1 MNQDDILIRGPAL
14 RSACQNPRPRRTSRS
29 RRNHA
34 SPSSTSA
41 SNNQP
46 TALSSL
52 VATPRAATAAH
63 HEAKVEEEDHE
74 TSPSNTQVQE
84 QLSQESQISH
94 SSLTYPMPPVAFTS
108 STTMPN
114 TGTPNWHTLNEEL
127 NTTLPGGRL
136 IPDLRIMHVRR
147 DVSEESRIRA
157 CPFILAHLTPP
168 ERIIPLH
175 PLSLRSNSDYLFHL
189 LYVLKES
196 VTSPSGNYTVWT
208 TVFLM
213 TTLGSQNFVPVII
226 GSHTTEDIVNVI
238 RNNIERERRL
248 LRNEIEELFHRALRG
263 SPNLHD

>member
-1 MNQDDILIRGPAL
+1 
-14 RSACQNPRPRRTSRS
+14 
-29 RRNHA
+29 
-34 SPSSTSA
+34 
-41 SNNQP
+41 
-46 TALSSL
+46 
-52 VATPRAATAAH
+52 
-63 HEAKVEEEDHE
+63 
-74 TSPSNTQVQE
+74 
-84 QLSQESQISH
+84 
-94 SSLTYPMPPVAFTS
+94 
-108 STTMPN
+108 
-114 TGTPNWHTLNEEL
+114 
-127 NTTLPGGRL
+127 
-136 IPDLRIMHVRR
+136 MHVRR
-147 DVSEESRIRA
+147 DVSEKSRIHT

-168 ERIIPLH
+168 ERIVPFH